1 MLAGFTLA
9 DFFPLGFKEKSL
21 NFSKFRNLFRG
32 LVKAGCLKYVYTA
45 RMFTLSFGVG
55 MAPACVVWRIPQER
69 TTIVSSP
76 CGTLICSVRT
86 IDALDRLLDVLTRL
100 LNGACAWFKT
110 VSVSSWSG
118 LGLHVDVTS
127 AGSCSS
133 CRTGKSPNRTTTM
146 GRRGISSIRPG
157 VRVLRGI
164 QEFHFASENGSTVC
178 RIDPKTPTIP
188 SFLDIYPLSGM
199 SE

>member
-1 MLAGFTLA
+1 
-9 DFFPLGFKEKSL
+9 
-21 NFSKFRNLFRG
+21 
-32 LVKAGCLKYVYTA
+32 
-45 RMFTLSFGVG
+45 

-100 LNGACAWFKT
+100 LNGACAW
-110 VSVSSWSG
+110 SG

-146 GRRGISSIRPG
+146 GRRGISSIRRG

>member
-1 MLAGFTLA
+1 MQKIDVKDVALV
-9 DFFPLGFKEKSL
+9 
-21 NFSKFRNLFRG
+21 FS
-32 LVKAGCLKYVYTA
+32 
-45 RMFTLSFGVG
+45 
-55 MAPACVVWRIPQER
+55 
-69 TTIVSSP
+69 
-76 CGTLICSVRT
+76 
-86 IDALDRLLDVLTRL
+86 
-100 LNGACAWFKT
+100 
-110 VSVSSWSG
+110 
-118 LGLHVDVTS
+118 LGLRPFPYHLGKIVGSSLVGTEEFIDWLSS